1 MALRG
6 EEHMPDEQVELPF
19 FFIGAED
26 VPIALSNMQVIQ
38 HVQQE
43 FIITFGQFSP
53 PIVFGSPEEQKEQVK
68 SKPYLPVKTV
78 ARVAM
83 SPQRLIELIK
93 ALQMNY
99 DNWKAAQQRG
109 AQ

>member
-1 MALRG
+1 
-6 EEHMPDEQVELPF
+6 MPDEKVELPF
-19 FFIGAED
+19 FFIGSED
-26 VPIALSNMQVIQ
+26 VPIVLSNLQVIQ

-43 FIITFGQFSP
+43 FIITFGQYSP
-53 PIVFGSPEEQKEQVK
+53 PVVLGTPEEQFEQMK

-83 SPQRLIELIK
+83 SPQRLADLIK
-93 ALQMNY
+93 ALQGNY
-99 DNWKAAQQRG
+99 ENWKSAQGGG

>member
-1 MALRG
+1 MAG
-6 EEHMPDEQVELPF
+6 EGIEDITLPL

-26 VPIALSNMQVIQ
+26 VPIALSNLQVVQ

-53 PIVFGSPEEQKEQVK
+53 PIVLGTPEEQLEQARN
-68 SKPYLPVKTV
+68 KPYLPVKTV

-83 SPQRLIELIK
+83 SPERLRDFIK
-93 ALQMNY
+93 ALQQNY
-99 DNWKAAQQRG
+99 EGWQRSVGG

>member
-1 MALRG
+1 MS
-6 EEHMPDEQVELPF
+6 EEQIELPF

-26 VPIALSNMQVIQ
+26 VQIVLSNLQVIQ

-53 PIVFGSPEEQKEQVK
+53 PIVMGSPEEQKEQVK

-83 SPQRLIELIK
+83 SPERVANLIE
-93 ALQMNY
+93 ALQSNLGK
-99 DNWKAAQQRG
+99 WKASQGG

>member
-1 MALRG
+1 MP
-6 EEHMPDEQVELPF
+6 EEQIELPF
-19 FFIGAED
+19 FFIGTED
-26 VPIALSNMQVIQ
+26 VPIVLSNLQVVQ

-53 PIVFGSPEEQKEQVK
+53 PIVHGSPEEQQEQVK

-83 SPQRLIELIK
+83 SPQRVADLIT
-93 ALQMNY
+93 ALKSNLDKWTASQGGT
-99 DNWKAAQQRG
+99 Q
-109 AQ
+109 

>member
-1 MALRG
+1 
-6 EEHMPDEQVELPF
+6 MPDDEIALPF

-26 VPIALSNMQVIQ
+26 VPIVLSNMQVIQ

-53 PIVFGSPEEQKEQVK
+53 PVVLGTPEEQMEQMK
-68 SKPYLPVKTV
+68 SKQYLPVKTM

-83 SPQRLIELIK
+83 SPQRLADLIK

>member
-1 MALRG
+1 MS
-6 EEHMPDEQVELPF
+6 EEQIELPL
-19 FFIGAED
+19 FFIGSED
-26 VPIALSNMQVIQ
+26 VPIVLSNLQVIQ

-53 PIVFGSPEEQKEQVK
+53 PIVLGSPEEQMEQAK
-68 SKPYLPVKTV
+68 SKQYLPVKTV

-83 SPQRLIELIK
+83 SPQRVADLIR
-93 ALQMNY
+93 ALQENL
-99 DNWKAAQQRG
+99 NTWKSSQGG

>member
-1 MALRG
+1 MS
-6 EEHMPDEQVELPF
+6 DEQGVKLPF
-19 FFIGAED
+19 FFIGSED
-26 VPIALSNMQVIQ
+26 VPIVLSNLQVIQ

-53 PIVFGSPEEQKEQVK
+53 PITFGSPEEQKEQVQ

-83 SPQRLIELIK
+83 SPQRVADLVK
-93 ALQMNY
+93 ALQDNL
-99 DNWKAAQQRG
+99 DNWKASQGG

>member
-1 MALRG
+1 MS
-6 EEHMPDEQVELPF
+6 DEQVALPF
-19 FFIGAED
+19 FFLGSED
-26 VPIALSNMQVIQ
+26 VPIVLSNLQVVQ

-53 PIVFGSPEEQKEQVK
+53 PVVLGTPEEQMEQVK

-83 SPQRLIELIK
+83 SPQRVGDLIK
-93 ALQMNY
+93 ALQENL
-99 DNWKAAQQRG
+99 DRWKASQGG

>member
-1 MALRG
+1 MS
-6 EEHMPDEQVELPF
+6 EEQIELPL
-19 FFIGAED
+19 FFIGSED
-26 VPIALSNMQVIQ
+26 VPIVLSNLQVIQ

-53 PIVFGSPEEQKEQVK
+53 PIVLGSPEEQMEQAK
-68 SKPYLPVKTV
+68 SKQYLPVKTV

-83 SPQRLIELIK
+83 SPQRVADLIR
-93 ALQMNY
+93 ALQENL
-99 DNWKAAQQRG
+99 NTWKSSKGG

>member
-1 MALRG
+1 
-6 EEHMPDEQVELPF
+6 MPDEQVALPF
-19 FFIGAED
+19 FFLGSED
-26 VPIALSNMQVIQ
+26 VPIVLSNLQVVQ

-53 PIVFGSPEEQKEQVK
+53 PVVLGTPEEQMEQVK

-78 ARVAM
+78 ARMAM
-83 SPQRLIELIK
+83 SPQRVGDLIK
-93 ALQMNY
+93 ALQENL
-99 DNWKAAQQRG
+99 DRWKASQGG

>member
-1 MALRG
+1 MP
-6 EEHMPDEQVELPF
+6 EEQIALPF
-19 FFIGAED
+19 FFIGSED
-26 VPIALSNMQVIQ
+26 VPIVLSNLQVIQ

-53 PIVFGSPEEQKEQVK
+53 PVVLGTPEEQVEQIK
-68 SKPYLPVKTV
+68 SKQYLSVKTV

-83 SPQRLIELIK
+83 SPQRVDDLIT
-93 ALQMNY
+93 ALKTNL
-99 DNWKAAQQRG
+99 DNWKASQGG

>member
-1 MALRG
+1 MS
-6 EEHMPDEQVELPF
+6 EEQIALPF
-19 FFIGAED
+19 FFIGSED
-26 VPIALSNMQVIQ
+26 VPIVLSNLQVIQ

-53 PIVFGSPEEQKEQVK
+53 PVVLGTPEKQLEQMK

-83 SPQRLIELIK
+83 SPQRVGDLIK
-93 ALQMNY
+93 ALQENL
-99 DNWKAAQQRG
+99 NTWKSSQGG

>member
-1 MALRG
+1 
-6 EEHMPDEQVELPF
+6 MPDEEVALPL

-26 VPIALSNMQVIQ
+26 IPIVLSNLQVIQ

-53 PIVFGSPEEQKEQVK
+53 PIVLGTPEEQMEQAK

-83 SPQRLIELIK
+83 SPQRVADLIK
-93 ALQMNY
+93 ALQENL
-99 DNWKAAQQRG
+99 DTWEAGPGG
-109 AQ
+109 ARQ

>member
-1 MALRG
+1 
-6 EEHMPDEQVELPF
+6 MPDEQFELPF
-19 FFIGAED
+19 FFIGSED
-26 VPIALSNMQVIQ
+26 VPIVLSNLQVVQ

-53 PIVFGSPEEQKEQVK
+53 PVVLGTPEEQLEQVK

-83 SPQRLIELIK
+83 SPQRVGDLIK
-93 ALQMNY
+93 ALQENL
-99 DNWKAAQQRG
+99 DRWKASQGG

>member
-1 MALRG
+1 MA
-6 EEHMPDEQVELPF
+6 EEEGIALPF
-19 FFIGAED
+19 FFIGTED
-26 VPIALSNMQVIQ
+26 VPIQLSNLQAIQ

-53 PIVFGSPEEQKEQVK
+53 PVVLGTPEEQFEQLK
-68 SKPYLPVKTV
+68 SKQYLPVKTV

-83 SPQRLIELIK
+83 SPQRLADLIK
-93 ALQMNY
+93 ALQTNY
-99 DNWKAAQQRG
+99 ENWKAAQGG

>member
-1 MALRG
+1 MSD
-6 EEHMPDEQVELPF
+6 EEQIELPF
-19 FFIGAED
+19 FFIGSED
-26 VPIALSNMQVIQ
+26 IPIVLSNLQVIQ

-53 PIVFGSPEEQKEQVK
+53 PVVLGTPEEQMEQMK

-83 SPQRLIELIK
+83 SPQRVGDLIK
-93 ALQMNY
+93 ALQ
-99 DNWKAAQQRG
+99 DNLAKWKASQGG